1 MTPTTEAP
9 LLVERQ
15 GAIVTL
21 CLNRPAALNAFDYTL
36 AEAFYR
42 AVKDLSTDASVR
54 AVVLRGAG
62 KGFVAGGDLATLR
75 ANPVQGASDIL
86 TLLNEALPLLA
97 AMDAPLIAQVHGVA
111 AGAGL
116 SLMLLADFILVAEGT
131 RFAPAYIHL
140 GTCCDMGMSWSLPRI
155 VGLRRALEITMLGE
169 PFGTAEALQMGLI
182 NRVLPT
188 DALEAATQEL
198 AQRLASG
205 PTLAYGALR
214 RLMRQ
219 SFECSFAEQLDAEKQ
234 SFVRCMGTEDF
245 RAGVE
250 AFYARQTPTFQAR

>member
-1 MTPTTEAP
+1 MTATAESPV
-9 LLVERQ
+9 LIERQ
-15 GAIVTL
+15 GAVVTL
-21 CLNRPAALNAFDYTL
+21 CLNRPAALNAVDYTL
-36 AEAFYR
+36 AEAFCR
-42 AVKDLSTDASVR
+42 AVKDISTDASVR

-86 TLLNEALPLLA
+86 TLLNEALPLLT

-140 GTCCDMGMSWSLPRI
+140 GTCCDVGMSWNLPRI

-169 PFGTAEALQMGLI
+169 PFDAAEALQMGLV
-182 NRVLPT
+182 NRVLPA
-188 DALEAATQEL
+188 DQLEAATQEL
-198 AQRLASG
+198 AQRLAAG
-205 PTLAYGALR
+205 PTLAYGALK

-219 SFECSFAEQLDAEKQ
+219 SFERSFAAQLDAEKQ
-234 SFVRCMGTEDF
+234 SFVHCMGTEDF

-250 AFYARQTPTFQAR
+250 AFYARQKPTFQAR

>member
-1 MTPTTEAP
+1 MTQTTEAP
-9 LLVERQ
+9 LLIERQ
-15 GAIVTL
+15 GAVVTL
-21 CLNRPAALNAFDYTL
+21 CLNRPAALNALDATL
-36 AEAFYR
+36 AEAFCR
-42 AVKDLSTDASVR
+42 AVKHLSADASVR

-131 RFAPAYIHL
+131 RFAPAYIQL
-140 GTCCDMGMSWSLPRI
+140 GTCCDAGMSWNLPRL

-169 PFGTAEALQMGLI
+169 PFGTTEALQMGLV
-182 NRVLPT
+182 NRVLPA
-188 DALEAATQEL
+188 DQLDAATQAL
-198 AQRLASG
+198 AQRLAAG
-205 PTLAYGALR
+205 PTLAYGALK

-219 SFECSFAEQLDAEKQ
+219 SCERSFAEQLDAEKQ
-234 SFVRCMGTEDF
+234 SFVHCMGSEDF
-245 RAGVE
+245 RSGVE
-250 AFYARQTPTFQAR
+250 AFYARQTPSFQAR